1 MSRLAAQSLLAL
13 DELQFGFVEG
23 RPPRL
28 VIAEALR
35 LLQPPIFF
43 PFRSAADNPEHVSS
57 LKGIHCTGKYSS
69 IRRPAE
75 SNLLVLEDLV
85 DYSQTK
91 LSETVLAA
99 EYKGMSAATT
109 SGAIF
114 QDDKEN
120 EGSQVMY

>member
-28 VIAEALR
+28 VVAEALR
-35 LLQPPIFF
+35 LLQPRIFF

-57 LKGIHCTGKYSS
+57 L
-69 IRRPAE
+69 
-75 SNLLVLEDLV
+75 NLLLLEGLV

-114 QDDKEN
+114 QNDKEI